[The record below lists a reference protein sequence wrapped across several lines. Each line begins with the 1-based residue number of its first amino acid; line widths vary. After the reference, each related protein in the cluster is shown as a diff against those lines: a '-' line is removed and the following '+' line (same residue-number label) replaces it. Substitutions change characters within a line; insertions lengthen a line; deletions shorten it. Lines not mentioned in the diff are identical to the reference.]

1 MNQTI
6 LNRVKT
12 RVMHQ
17 LVSSLIYEN
26 IVVYKASY
34 QDGVGH
40 FTIEGHD
47 SEYRFTAEKTHSFDR
62 IRITSPIERVVG
74 DEADTTTDY
83 TQLLRERLYLHFLKM
98 MKS

>member
-1 MNQTI
+1 
-6 LNRVKT
+6 
-12 RVMHQ
+12 
-17 LVSSLIYEN
+17 
-26 IVVYKASY
+26 VYKASY

-83 TQLLRERLYLHFLKM
+83 TQLLREVVFTFPKNDEKLEQFIVELLQTELKDTQ
-98 MKS
+98 S